1 MWFKKRQKSTETT
14 TLYLSIDGC
23 SIGLSLYTNNICNFS
38 DRRIHVMYEDNIPI
52 EALLKDILYGF
63 KYSYPKPFDQIFVI
77 LESPWIIEKSLD
89 IKEKRMTPF
98 VINQEIIN
106 NLINKQEEN
115 NKTTFYDLP
124 YVVERVALNGYV
136 YPDPIGKITKE
147 IEISITKFSA
157 DKEIIEFLNKEIKEF
172 WNKTKIIY
180 LSGPLLI
187 SNIGK
192 NLIATND
199 IFVNLNSTNTVLHL
213 YSTGVVNGNI
223 IISFGLQHILQ
234 GLNNKWKTTNEES
247 LNWID
252 LFLNKTLNEAE
263 LSRITADLRL
273 VIAPYIDS
281 FTKKDFKTNFIIE
294 RPINILGGNV
304 IWNKLFTY
312 LLKEKYFGELFPHI
326 DTTVIKDISDGL
338 NDLKGDRLI
347 AIYARSD
354 ELKK

>member
-23 SIGLSLYTNNICNFS
+23 SIGLSLYTNNICSFS
-38 DRRIHVMYEDNIPI
+38 DRRIHVHGEDNIPI
-52 EALLKDILYGF
+52 EGLLKDILYGF
-63 KYSYPKPFDQIFVI
+63 KYSYPKPFHQIFVI

-136 YPDPIGKITKE
+136 YPDPVGKITKE

-157 DKEIIEFLNKEIKEF
+157 DKEIIEFLDNEIKQF
-172 WNKTKIIY
+172 WNKTKITY

-192 NLIATND
+192 NLMATND
-199 IFVNLNSTNTVLHL
+199 IFVNLNSTNTVIHL
-213 YSTGVVNGNI
+213 YSTGVIKSNI
-223 IISFGLQHILQ
+223 IIPIGFQHILQ

-247 LNWID
+247 INWID
-252 LFLNKTLNEAE
+252 LFLNKTLNEQE
-263 LSRITADLRL
+263 LTRITGDLRYI
-273 VIAPYIDS
+273 VSIYIDS
-281 FTKKDFKTNFIIE
+281 FANSEIKTNFIIE

-312 LLKEKYFGELFPHI
+312 LLKEKFFGEIFPHI
-326 DTTVIKDISDGL
+326 DTTVIKDIADNL